1 MTHDGCND
9 ETAADDLVVRAKVD
23 REAFGALYDRFFPLV
38 YRYCHRRL
46 RESGAAE
53 DVSSEV
59 FLQVARA
66 MQRFPGTS
74 TEDFRRWVY
83 RIATNA
89 INAHLR
95 QTTRR
100 AGLLARAVQSGNRST
115 ADGISATPEPVS
127 VEHESVIRAL
137 AHLTHREQTVLTL
150 RFMEGLS
157 YEEVA
162 EVLNIRPATLRVVA
176 SRAIKNLRRRLS
188 PSTDVPR
195 TEQPTRPTP

>member
-9 ETAADDLVVRAKVD
+9 ETTADDLVVRAKVD

-38 YRYCHRRL
+38 HRYCHRRL
-46 RESGAAE
+46 RDNGAAE

-59 FLQVARA
+59 FLQVAGA
-66 MQRFPGTS
+66 MRRFPGT
-74 TEDFRRWVY
+74 TVEDFRRWVY

-95 QTTRR
+95 QKTRR
-100 AGLLARAVQSGNRST
+100 AGLLARAVQSGGRST
-115 ADGISATPEPVS
+115 TDEISSALEPAS
-127 VEHESVIRAL
+127 FAQESISRAL
-137 AHLTHREQTVLTL
+137 AHLSHREQSVLTL

-162 EVLNIRPATLRVVA
+162 AVLNVRSATLRVVA

-188 PSTDVPR
+188 QSIDAPLA
-195 TEQPTRPTP
+195 EQPTRPTP